1 MALDHYVSQVHLKRF
16 YSPELGELMHA
27 IRKSDLKSFTPN
39 SKAVCRTD
47 EGNTNDFLTEPRAIE
62 EFLKTIEGKY
72 NGSVSLLE
80 SGKPN
85 TEAVYVIAGFL
96 SYLLTCS
103 PAAMRMNAEVVKGN
117 VEALAKA
124 ADAKGAFPP
133 PPTELG
139 GKDLTDL
146 LDSGGIKIVVDPKM
160 PQAVGIA
167 NILDRVAAF
176 GNCQW
181 DVLINEH
188 KDCQFFT
195 SDFPVANEQSDD
207 PRVVNRVLPLAPH
220 IAVRFKPDIN
230 ERGADFAFK
239 NFSFERKK
247 ITRQEAI
254 EINRLLARSAEDTVF
269 YAHKQNWVEPFIR
282 KNRNYRMETQKFD
295 AGNGLPTR
303 YHQGVVFFDRNA
315 SQEADA
321 APNRCRA

>member
-27 IRKSDLKSFTPN
+27 TRKSDLKSFTPN

-80 SGKPN
+80 TGKPN
-85 TEAVYVIAGFL
+85 NEAVYVIAGFL

-103 PAAMRMNAEVVKGN
+103 PAAMRMNANVVKGN

-124 ADAKGAFPP
+124 ADAKGAFAP

-167 NILDRVAAF
+167 NILGRVAAF
-176 GNCQW
+176 GNCKW

-188 KDCQFFT
+188 TDCPFFT
-195 SDFPVANEQSDD
+195 SDFPVANEQSED
-207 PRVVNRVLPLAPH
+207 PRVVNRIVPLAPH
-220 IAVRFKPDIN
+220 IAVRFRPDIN
-230 ERGADFAFK
+230 NRGGDFDFK
-239 NFSFERKK
+239 NFSFERKT

-254 EINRLLARSAEDTVF
+254 ETNRLLVRAAEDTVF
-269 YAHKQNWVEPFIR
+269 YPDKQKWVEPFIE
-282 KNRNYRMETQKFD
+282 KNRYYRMETRQID
-295 AGNGLPTR
+295 LGNGLPTQYR
-303 YHQGVVFFDRNA
+303 QTVVPF
-315 SQEADA
+315 
-321 APNRCRA
+321 NRSAQTEN